1 MAGLWAISLGI
12 DPRFPTFSLYSVC
25 RPPNST
31 SPRSRRSKG
40 QQGQRALQ
48 WTLRSAA
55 WLDPRWVSLRSSVAR
70 VSWTHKRTLH
80 SRGGGGG
87 GGGVQKASS
96 ALATAFHSCIY
107 WNSPVLL
114 YCCYC
119 CFHGIYHQ
127 HLSPLILEVAAA
139 SEAAIEASSL
149 STIY

>member
-12 DPRFPTFSLYSVC
+12 DPRFPAFSLYSVC

-87 GGGVQKASS
+87 GVQKASS
-96 ALATAFHSCIY
+96 ALASAFHSCILELSG
-107 WNSPVLL
+107 SPLLLLVLL
-114 YCCYC
+114 PWHLPPTPFSFDPRSCCC
-119 CFHGIYHQ
+119 Q
-127 HLSPLILEVAAA
+127 
-139 SEAAIEASSL
+139 
-149 STIY
+149 

>member
-31 SPRSRRSKG
+31 SPRSWRSKG
-40 QQGQRALQ
+40 HQGQRALQ

-80 SRGGGGG
+80 CAAVAASRKHLQHSPLLSTPAYTGTLRF
-87 GGGVQKASS
+87 SS
-96 ALATAFHSCIY
+96 TAATAASMASTTNTF
-107 WNSPVLL
+107 LL
-114 YCCYC
+114 
-119 CFHGIYHQ
+119 
-127 HLSPLILEVAAA
+127 
-139 SEAAIEASSL
+139 
-149 STIY
+149 

>member
-1 MAGLWAISLGI
+1 MGNKFGHRSSLSN
-12 DPRFPTFSLYSVC
+12 FLTVLSMPTTKLYE
-25 RPPNST
+25 PPLVA
-31 SPRSRRSKG
+31 
-40 QQGQRALQ
+40 QQGPAG
-48 WTLRSAA
+48 AA
-55 WLDPRWVSLRSSVAR
+55 RSSMDPALGRLVGPSMGFSPVFCSKSELDTQADTALR
-70 VSWTHKRTLH
+70 R
-80 SRGGGGG
+80 